1 MHRFGLCAKWQNW
14 TANHAACAAR
24 ATGTV
29 TDKADITVEI
39 LSMMDSR
46 SAEDISYRVVAKHVR
61 NAAALAAFTTN
72 SRSPMPRMGLVAGP
86 DGYERARPP
95 EPGPDEKGWQ
105 LAVELMQ
112 ALVRNWR

>member
-1 MHRFGLCAKWQNW
+1 
-14 TANHAACAAR
+14 
-24 ATGTV
+24 
-29 TDKADITVEI
+29 
-39 LSMMDSR
+39 
-46 SAEDISYRVVAKHVR
+46 
-61 NAAALAAFTTN
+61 
-72 SRSPMPRMGLVAGP
+72 MGLVAGP